1 MRMMKALTMAACLS
15 LIGSI
20 TIAQQIAEPLRLTT
34 NDLRNML
41 ILQVSYSCSPRK
53 TCSKTVDSCD
63 EAYWLMENCS
73 WGGKLDGDGDG
84 VPCENMCSGG

>member
-1 MRMMKALTMAACLS
+1 MKRTS
-15 LIGSI
+15 
-20 TIAQQIAEPLRLTT
+20 TIAAFLVGLAASAIAQPSTEPLNLSAK
-34 NDLRNML
+34 DLANVFL
-41 ILQVSYSCSPRK
+41 VKASLSCSPRK

-73 WGGKLDGDGDG
+73 WGQKLDGDGDG